1 LLDDNFTFY
10 KIDINDFKRL
20 ESVFE
25 REDIDRVI
33 HLAARAGVRA
43 SISDPLIYIKT
54 NINGTVN
61 LLELARRYNIQN
73 FVFASSSSVYG
84 ERDDV
89 PFKETDEIKPI
100 SQYAATKKS
109 GELLGYTYNHL
120 YKLPFIGLRFF
131 TVYGP
136 KGRPDMA
143 PYKFMKAILNDEVI
157 TIYGDGSSL
166 RDYTYVGDIVR
177 GILLSSEKD
186 LGYEIINLGSSKPIK
201 LLDFV
206 ETFEKVTGKK
216 AKIKHVEKQPG
227 DVSKTYG
234 DNLVF
239 GKTNFSIL
247 RGEKVAFVGKN
258 GEGKSTL
265 VKAIMNQID
274 HDGELKLGHN
284 TKIGYFA
291 QNEAS
296 LLDESISVFETI
308 DDVAKGSIR
317 TKIRDILGAF
327 MFGGDDWDKKVKIL
341 SGGERTRL
349 AMIKLLLEPV
359 NLLILDEPTN
369 HLDIRTKDILKQ
381 ALMDYD
387 GTLILVSHDRD
398 FLNGM
403 VSKVFEFGNKAVKE
417 HHEGIQEFLARKKM
431 EHLRDLETK

>member
-1 LLDDNFTFY
+1 MKYLVTGCAGFIGSHVTQELLKNGHKVIGIDNLNDYYDPRIKGDNVVELLLDDNFTFY

-227 DVSKTYG
+227 DVSKTYA
-234 DNLVF
+234 D
-239 GKTNFSIL
+239 T
-247 RGEKVAFVGKN
+247 
-258 GEGKSTL
+258 T
-265 VKAIMNQID
+265 KAQ
-274 HDGELKLGHN
+274 ELLG
-284 TKIGYFA
+284 
-291 QNEAS
+291 
-296 LLDESISVFETI
+296 
-308 DDVAKGSIR
+308 
-317 TKIRDILGAF
+317 
-327 MFGGDDWDKKVKIL
+327 W
-341 SGGERTRL
+341 
-349 AMIKLLLEPV
+349 
-359 NLLILDEPTN
+359 
-369 HLDIRTKDILKQ
+369 Q
-381 ALMDYD
+381 ALFD
-387 GTLILVSHDRD
+387 
-398 FLNGM
+398 LNRGLEQ
-403 VSKVFEFGNKAVKE
+403 VYLYFKE
-417 HHEGIQEFLARKKM
+417 KNNWR
-431 EHLRDLETK
+431 